1 MSIRELRNV
10 IDEID
15 EGIVHLLNWRLEI
28 AVEIGKLKRDEG
40 LPLRIPHRER
50 EVLKRVWG
58 RNGGPLSDEAVS
70 RLFRLI
76 IRETRRVEEL
86 GMKPEKQRLRP
97 LRAENR
103 SENNEQPLKHHR
115 RARAKNAR
123 SKSNRNQ
130 ARR

>member
-1 MSIRELRNV
+1 MSIQELRNV

-28 AVEIGKLKRDEG
+28 AVEIGKLKRDKG

-58 RNGGPLSDEAVS
+58 RNEGPLSDGAVS

-76 IRETRRVEEL
+76 IRETRKVEES
-86 GMKPEKQRLRP
+86 GMQPDRQRLRP
-97 LRAENR
+97 LRAEN
-103 SENNEQPLKHHR
+103 NERPLKRR

-123 SKSNRNQ
+123 SKSQSTQ
-130 ARR
+130 ARQ